1 MLLNLLCWNAADSRC
16 TTKPVF
22 SSGLVNHKV
31 RKDILRLL
39 GFKRLMRANTAET
52 EYRRYVSPAFDTM
65 YFPVI
70 SEQQTLT
77 LTEQLELKPDF
88 SASVKQLNQ

>member
-1 MLLNLLCWNAADSRC
+1 
-16 TTKPVF
+16 
-22 SSGLVNHKV
+22 
-31 RKDILRLL
+31 
-39 GFKRLMRANTAET
+39 MRANTAET